1 MTILYEPSR
10 QVAQHFA
17 MLVGGDIRTAGSQD
31 EVYALLDEDPDE
43 QLVLFGPNTPML
55 EAVSLAARQRLARPT
70 LGVVVL
76 RHRLEVSVLAEA
88 IRSGVREVADVND
101 PTSILAACARSRDLS
116 RRLQSTSHG
125 RSGSTEPNAVK
136 DGKVIT
142 VYAAKGGCG
151 KTMLATNLA
160 IALAGGGNQRV
171 CLIDLDLTLGDIA
184 ISLQLTPERTIADA
198 VPVADRIDETGLRT
212 MVTPY
217 CPGVDVLLAPVV
229 PTVAE
234 QITRDLVTEI
244 LYLARSIYDFVVVD
258 SPPLFNDHVV
268 AALDSSHQYLL
279 VVTPTVTSMKNTRI
293 LLDTFDFLDYRKE
306 NRLIVL
312 NRADARIGLSSADI
326 ERVLRMPVIA
336 SIPASRDVSASINR
350 GVPILFDNPAH
361 PVSSAIR
368 ELAGTRIGTAVASP
382 RGLKGMLSRRGQSGQ
397 GQSRRE
403 QSRQEPSRRGNR

>member
-17 MLVGGDIRTAGSQD
+17 MLVGGDIRTAARLD
-31 EVYALLDEDPDE
+31 EVYALLDEDPE
-43 QLVLFGPNTPML
+43 EHLVLFGPNTPMP
-55 EAVSLAARQRLARPT
+55 EAVSLAARQRLERPT
-70 LGVVVL
+70 LGVVLL
-76 RHRLEVSVLAEA
+76 RHRLEVEVLAEA

-101 PTSILAACARSRDLS
+101 ASSILAACARSRDLS
-116 RRLQSTSHG
+116 RRLHG
-125 RSGSTEPNAVK
+125 GSFSRAAGAEPAAG

-160 IALAGGGNQRV
+160 IALAAGGTKRT

-184 ISLQLTPERTIADA
+184 LSLQLTPERTIADA

-212 MVTPY
+212 LVTPF

-234 QITRDLVTEI
+234 RISRDLVTEI

-258 SPPLFNDHVV
+258 SPPLFHDHVV
-268 AALDSSHQYLL
+268 AALDSSHQYVL
-279 VVTPTVTSMKNTRI
+279 VVTPTVTAMKNTRI

-312 NRADARIGLSSADI
+312 NRADPRLGLSSADI
-326 ERVLRMPVIA
+326 ERVLRMPVTA
-336 SIPASRDVSASINR
+336 TIPASRDVTSSINR
-350 GVPILFDNPAH
+350 GVPLVLDNPTH
-361 PVSSAIR
+361 PVSVAIR
-368 ELAGTRIGTAVASP
+368 ELAGSRIGVEVASP
-382 RGLKGMLSRRGQSGQ
+382 RGLKSMLSRRG
-397 GQSRRE
+397 RR
-403 QSRQEPSRRGNR
+403 

>member
-17 MLVGGDIRTAGSQD
+17 MLVGGDIRTAAKLD

-43 QLVLFGPNTPML
+43 QLLLFGPNTPMT
-55 EAVSLAARQRLARPT
+55 EAVGVAARQRLERPT

-76 RHRLEVSVLAEA
+76 RHQLEVAVLAEA

-101 PTSILAACARSRDLS
+101 PSSILAACARSRDLS
-116 RRLQSTSHG
+116 RRLYGSGQSRAG
-125 RSGSTEPNAVK
+125 GEAAAVR
-136 DGKVIT
+136 DGKVLT

-151 KTMLATNLA
+151 KTTLAINLA
-160 IALAGGGNQRV
+160 IALAGGGDRRV
-171 CLIDLDLTLGDIA
+171 CLVDLDLTLGDVA

-217 CPGVDVLLAPVV
+217 CPGVDVLLAPVL

-234 QITRDLVTEI
+234 RISRDLVTEI

-279 VVTPTVTSMKNTRI
+279 VVTPTVTSMKNTRV
-293 LLDTFDFLDYRKE
+293 LLDTFDVLDYRKE
-306 NRLIVL
+306 NRLVVL
-312 NRADARIGLSSADI
+312 NRADARLGLSSADI
-326 ERVLRMPVIA
+326 ERVLRVPVTA
-336 SIPASRDVSASINR
+336 QIPASRDVPVSINH
-350 GVPILFDNPAH
+350 GVPIMLENPAH
-361 PVSSAIR
+361 PVSAAIR
-368 ELAGTRIGTAVASP
+368 ELAGTRIGTEVASP
-382 RGLKGMLSRRGQSGQ
+382 RGLKSMLSRRGK
-397 GQSRRE
+397 R
-403 QSRQEPSRRGNR
+403 

>member
-17 MLVGGDIRTAGSQD
+17 MLVGGDVRTAGTVD
-31 EVYALLDEDPDE
+31 EVHALLEEDPDE
-43 QLVLFGPNTPML
+43 QLVLFGPNTPMT
-55 EAVSLAARQRLARPT
+55 EAVGMAARQRLARPT

-76 RHRLEVSVLAEA
+76 RHQLDVAVLGEA

-101 PTSILAACARSRDLS
+101 PTSILAACARSQDLS
-116 RRLQSTSHG
+116 RRLQGGHG
-125 RSGSTEPNAVK
+125 RHGAAESATLK
-136 DGKVIT
+136 DGKVVT

-151 KTMLATNLA
+151 KTMIATNLA
-160 IALAGGGNQRV
+160 IALAAGGSQRV

-184 ISLQLTPERTIADA
+184 ITLQLNPERTIANA

-217 CPGVDVLLAPVV
+217 CPGVDVLLAPTM

-234 QITRDLVTEI
+234 QISRDLVNEI

-258 SPPLFNDHVV
+258 SPPVFNDHVV

-279 VVTPTVTSMKNTRI
+279 VATPTVTAMKNMRV
-293 LLDTFDFLDYRKE
+293 LLDTFDVLDYRKE
-306 NRLIVL
+306 GRLIVL
-312 NRADARIGLSSADI
+312 NRADSRLGLTPADM
-326 ERVLRMPVIA
+326 ERVLRMPLTA
-336 SIPASRDVSASINR
+336 SIPASRDVSVSLNR
-350 GVPILFDNPAH
+350 GVPIVLDNPTH

-368 ELAGTRIGTAVASP
+368 ELAGARIGVDVASP
-382 RGLKGMLSRRGQSGQ
+382 RGLKSLLSRRGK
-397 GQSRRE
+397 R
-403 QSRQEPSRRGNR
+403 